1 MTEFING
8 SYKITDG
15 QMFTD
20 FENYECVVNKE
31 LATLNE
37 ISVGD
42 TISLKRQ
49 IADLFGVSQSTVA
62 QAVKEAKLRVRINEL
77 ERQLSPVKKEVLQ
90 LDRIDVLELP
100 EITDTTYRRK
110 L

>member
-1 MTEFING
+1 MKKKMSDTHKLMAYVLNTDADLNR
-8 SYKITDG
+8 KKNIT
-15 QMFTD
+15 Q
-20 FENYECVVNKE
+20 EK
-31 LATLNE
+31 
-37 ISVGD
+37 
-42 TISLKRQ
+42 

-90 LDRIDVLELP
+90 LDGIEVLELP